1 MLFHGKLLYD
11 RIDYNKA
18 MKFVNG
24 TSFVGEIN
32 IEPSKLV
39 EAFGNPDPTGED
51 KVSGEYV
58 FLSEDEK
65 AVFTLYDWK
74 WTTLYDETNPFT
86 PEEFWKH
93 TEKLSLN
100 IGGHSDVALPH
111 FKRWIKFAS
120 KQITKFNRI

>member
-1 MLFHGKLLYD
+1 MKYD

-18 MKFVNG
+18 MKLANG
-24 TSFVGEIN
+24 TSLVGEID
-32 IEPSKLV
+32 IKPSKIV
-39 EAFGNPDPTGED
+39 EAFGNPDPSDGY

-86 PEEFWKH
+86 PEEFWNH

>member
-1 MLFHGKLLYD
+1 MKYN
-11 RIDYNKA
+11 RTDYYKA
-18 MKFVNG
+18 MKFANA
-24 TSFVGEIN
+24 TSLVGEIE
-32 IEPSKLV
+32 IKPSRIV
-39 EAFGNPDPTGED
+39 EAFGNPDPSDGY

-100 IGGHSDVALPH
+100 IGGHSVVALPH

>member
-1 MLFHGKLLYD
+1 MRFD

-18 MKFVNG
+18 MKVVNG

-32 IEPSKLV
+32 IEPKKIV
-39 EAFGNPDPTGED
+39 QAFGNPDPSDGY

-74 WTTLYDETNPFT
+74 WTTLYDENNPFT
-86 PEEFWKH
+86 PEEFWKSRD
-93 TEKLSLN
+93 KQVLN
-100 IGGHSDVALPH
+100 IGGHSDVSLPH
-111 FKRWIKFAS
+111 FKRWI
-120 KQITKFNRI
+120 RINSRM